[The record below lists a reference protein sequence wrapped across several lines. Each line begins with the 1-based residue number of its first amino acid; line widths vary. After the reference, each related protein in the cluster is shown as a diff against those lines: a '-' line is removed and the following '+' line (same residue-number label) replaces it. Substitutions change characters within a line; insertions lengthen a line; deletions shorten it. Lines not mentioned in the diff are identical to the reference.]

1 MASRPSRILKGPVA
15 ITCTIALASAL
26 SLPPVALAASD
37 GSSSGVDQ
45 ARITLQSNGRML
57 KFDQALINQVGLQHT
72 GGSCLGYAAAYAKT
86 ITTGT
91 VHTWAEF
98 DYNGGAY
105 GESGFYGKNMTDE
118 FDCRVI
124 GSEAEVLRTL
134 YNAINDGHPVVLYV
148 TTKSNSQHWVTVV
161 GYENVDDPDNLTTDN
176 FIVLDPDSARQS
188 TEPESLSARGLTL
201 RFGDWMGNVRI
212 SYATAGVDDG
222 RVPSEHFSDCY
233 YGDWYVDA
241 GVIDYVY
248 DHGLITGIGG
258 TTRFDPDGKLTRGQA
273 ATILYRM
280 AGSPAPSADE
290 LQFSDVTDPGTFYY
304 NAVLW
309 AREKGVAKG
318 MGDSNTF
325 APDAY
330 VTREQLAVMICNYAA
345 NVAGLNAASDGEAL
359 SSLADAA
366 TISSW
371 AQPSFG
377 WCFDVGIITGQ
388 ISASGSFA
396 NPQNTA
402 TRAEM
407 AKIVTVLHRDVLA
420 LG

>member
-1 MASRPSRILKGPVA
+1 MVSSLPCYSKRVA
-15 ITCTIALASAL
+15 ATACTVALVSAL
-26 SLPPVALAASD
+26 SLPTAALAMTPGSAADAGAS
-37 GSSSGVDQ
+37 G
-45 ARITLQSNGRML
+45 IELQSKGCML
-57 KFDQALINQVGLQHT
+57 KFDQALIDQVGLQHAS
-72 GGSCLGYAAAYAKT
+72 GACLGYAAAYAST
-86 ITTGT
+86 ITSGE
-91 VHTWAEF
+91 VRSWV
-98 DYNGGAY
+98 DYDNNKGQG
-105 GESGFYGKNMTDE
+105 SFFGKNMTDE

-124 GSEAEVLRTL
+124 NSESEVLRTL
-134 YNAINDGHPVVLYV
+134 YDAVNEGHPVVLYV

-290 LQFSDVTDPGTFYY
+290 PQFSDVTDPGAFYY

-325 APDAY
+325 APEAY

-377 WCFDVGIITGQ
+377 WCFDEGIITGQ
-388 ISASGSFA
+388 VSASGSFA

>member
-1 MASRPSRILKGPVA
+1 
-15 ITCTIALASAL
+15 
-26 SLPPVALAASD
+26 
-37 GSSSGVDQ
+37 
-45 ARITLQSNGRML
+45 ML
-57 KFDQALINQVGLQHT
+57 KFDQALIDQVGLQHAS
-72 GGSCLGYAAAYAKT
+72 GACLGYAAAYAST
-86 ITTGT
+86 ITSGE
-91 VHTWAEF
+91 VRSWV
-98 DYNGGAY
+98 DYDNNKGQG
-105 GESGFYGKNMTDE
+105 SFFGKNMTDE

-124 GSEAEVLRTL
+124 NSESEVLRTL
-134 YNAINDGHPVVLYV
+134 YDAVNEGHPVVLYV

-212 SYATAGVDDG
+212 SYASAGVDDG

-290 LQFSDVTDPGTFYY
+290 PQFSDVADPGAFYY
-304 NAVLW
+304 DAVLW
-309 AREKGVAKG
+309 AREKGVVKG

-325 APDAY
+325 APEAY

-359 SSLADAA
+359 SSLVDAA

-377 WCFDVGIITGQ
+377 WCFDEGIITGQ
-388 ISASGSFA
+388 VSTSGSFA

>member
-1 MASRPSRILKGPVA
+1 M
-15 ITCTIALASAL
+15 
-26 SLPPVALAASD
+26 
-37 GSSSGVDQ
+37 
-45 ARITLQSNGRML
+45 
-57 KFDQALINQVGLQHT
+57 
-72 GGSCLGYAAAYAKT
+72 
-86 ITTGT
+86 
-91 VHTWAEF
+91 
-98 DYNGGAY
+98 
-105 GESGFYGKNMTDE
+105 
-118 FDCRVI
+118 
-124 GSEAEVLRTL
+124 
-134 YNAINDGHPVVLYV
+134 
-148 TTKSNSQHWVTVV
+148 
-161 GYENVDDPDNLTTDN
+161 
-176 FIVLDPDSARQS
+176 
-188 TEPESLSARGLTL
+188 
-201 RFGDWMGNVRI
+201 
-212 SYATAGVDDG
+212 
-222 RVPSEHFSDCY
+222 
-233 YGDWYVDA
+233 
-241 GVIDYVY
+241 IDYVY

-290 LQFSDVTDPGTFYY
+290 PQFSDVADPGAFYY
-304 NAVLW
+304 DAVLW
-309 AREKGVAKG
+309 AREKGVVKG

-325 APDAY
+325 APEAY

-359 SSLADAA
+359 SSLVDAA

-377 WCFDVGIITGQ
+377 WCFDEGIITGQ
-388 ISASGSFA
+388 VSTSGSFA

>member
-1 MASRPSRILKGPVA
+1 MVSSLPCYSKCVA
-15 ITCTIALASAL
+15 ATACTVALVSAL
-26 SLPPVALAASD
+26 SLPTAAFAMTP
-37 GSSSGVDQ
+37 GSAADAGASG
-45 ARITLQSNGRML
+45 IELQSKGCML
-57 KFDQALINQVGLQHT
+57 KFDQALIDQVGLQHAS
-72 GGSCLGYAAAYAKT
+72 GACLGYAAAYAST
-86 ITTGT
+86 ITSGE
-91 VHTWAEF
+91 VRSWV
-98 DYNGGAY
+98 DYDNNKGQG
-105 GESGFYGKNMTDE
+105 SFFGKNMTDE

-124 GSEAEVLRTL
+124 NSESEVLRTL
-134 YNAINDGHPVVLYV
+134 YDAVNEGHPVVLYV

-188 TEPESLSARGLTL
+188 TEPESLFARGLTL

>member
-1 MASRPSRILKGPVA
+1 
-15 ITCTIALASAL
+15 
-26 SLPPVALAASD
+26 
-37 GSSSGVDQ
+37 
-45 ARITLQSNGRML
+45 ML
-57 KFDQALINQVGLQHT
+57 KFDQALIDQVGLQHAS
-72 GGSCLGYAAAYAKT
+72 GACLGYAAAYAST
-86 ITTGT
+86 ITSGE
-91 VHTWAEF
+91 VRSWV
-98 DYNGGAY
+98 DYDNNKGQG
-105 GESGFYGKNMTDE
+105 SFFGKNMTDE

-124 GSEAEVLRTL
+124 NSESEVLRTL
-134 YNAINDGHPVVLYV
+134 YDAVNEGHPVVLYV

-290 LQFSDVTDPGTFYY
+290 PQFSDVTDPGAFYY

-325 APDAY
+325 APEAY

-377 WCFDVGIITGQ
+377 WCFDAGIITGQ
-388 ISASGSFA
+388 VSASGSFA
-396 NPQNTA
+396 NPQSTA

>member
-1 MASRPSRILKGPVA
+1 MISSLPCYSKRVA
-15 ITCTIALASAL
+15 ATACTVALVSAL
-26 SLPPVALAASD
+26 SLPTAAFAMAP
-37 GSSSGVDQ
+37 GSAADAGASGFE
-45 ARITLQSNGRML
+45 LQSKGCML
-57 KFDQALINQVGLQHT
+57 KFDQALIDQVGLQHAS
-72 GGSCLGYAAAYAKT
+72 GACLGYAAAYAST
-86 ITTGT
+86 ITSGE
-91 VHTWAEF
+91 VRSWV
-98 DYNGGAY
+98 DYDNNKGQG
-105 GESGFYGKNMTDE
+105 SFFGKNMTDE

-124 GSEAEVLRTL
+124 NSESEVLRTL
-134 YNAINDGHPVVLYV
+134 YDAVNEGHPVVLYV

-212 SYATAGVDDG
+212 SYASAGVDDG

-290 LQFSDVTDPGTFYY
+290 PQFSDVADPGAFYY
-304 NAVLW
+304 DAVLW
-309 AREKGVAKG
+309 AREKGVVKG

-325 APDAY
+325 APEAY

-359 SSLADAA
+359 SSLVDAA

-377 WCFDVGIITGQ
+377 WCFDEGIITGQ
-388 ISASGSFA
+388 VSTSGSFA